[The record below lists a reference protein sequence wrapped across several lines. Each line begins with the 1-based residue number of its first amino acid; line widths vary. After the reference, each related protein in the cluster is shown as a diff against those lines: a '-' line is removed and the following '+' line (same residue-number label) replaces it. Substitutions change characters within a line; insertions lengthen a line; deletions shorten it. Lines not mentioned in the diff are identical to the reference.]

1 VRSTSVVPV
10 GAIQQRILLVRGE
23 KVIVDAD
30 LARFYGVTTSRLNE
44 QVRRNRDRFPPDFL
58 FQITPDE
65 KTEVI
70 AKCDHLSGL
79 RFAKTAPFVFTEHG
93 AIMAASVLNSSRA
106 VEVSV
111 FIVRAFVALR
121 QTVAQHK
128 ELARKL
134 ADLEARIAEHDGH
147 LATLAQAIAQLLGEP
162 EIPEGR
168 RKRFQPK
175 KAP

>member
-1 VRSTSVVPV
+1 MPPTAVVPV

-44 QVRRNRDRFPPDFL
+44 QVRRNQDRFPPDFL
-58 FQITPDE
+58 FQLSQDE
-65 KTEVI
+65 KAEVI
-70 AKCDHLSGL
+70 AKCDHLAGL
-79 RFAKTAPFVFTEHG
+79 RFAKTTPFVFTEHG
-93 AIMAASVLNSSRA
+93 AIMAASVLNSARA

-121 QTVAQHK
+121 QTVSQHK
-128 ELARKL
+128 DLARKL

-147 LATLAQAIAQLLGEP
+147 LAALAQAIAQLLGDP
-162 EIPEGR
+162 EIPER
-168 RKRFQPK
+168 RRIGFQPK